1 MNKEVNVDNSQM
13 QCQVF
18 LSDCTDSESIPAKE
32 AFVDMRRRPK
42 LHGDFCSR
50 LLKCVVGTHKWK
62 MNHLKVPVQD
72 FVTVSD
78 EAFALL
84 VIINNHE
91 RWMETWKRKEEDG
104 TTVEAVNLVQPE
116 FTNGG
121 ENLKNGCTRKH
132 CGWSAEGIQLFNDLR
147 AEVGASRPHGKSL
160 MTNCCTSGSR
170 TGRVNEKGAVSRK
183 KAKRVR
189 H

>member
-1 MNKEVNVDNSQM
+1 MKSEVNLDNSQM
-13 QCQVF
+13 HNQVF
-18 LSDCTDSESIPAKE
+18 LSDCTDAESIPAKE

-42 LHGDFCSR
+42 LHGNFCSR
-50 LLKCVVGTHKWK
+50 FLKCVVGTHKWK

-91 RWMETWKRKEEDG
+91 RWMETWKCKEEDG

-132 CGWSAEGIQLFNDLR
+132 CGWSAEGIQLFNDLC
-147 AEVGASRPHGKSL
+147 AEVRASRAAWKEFDEKLLHKWQQERKSE
-160 MTNCCTSGSR
+160 R
-170 TGRVNEKGAVSRK
+170 EKRRQQK
-183 KAKRVR
+183 EN
-189 H
+189 